1 MLVAKIEACKMI
13 IKHDLTNKQT
23 MKKRNSKTKTIKKTK
38 TQVLTQIKHKCIC
51 GKYYID
57 KNMK

>member
-1 MLVAKIEACKMI
+1 MI
-13 IKHDLTNKQT
+13 IKYDLTNKKT
-23 MKKRNSKTKTIKKTK
+23 MKKRNSKTKTK